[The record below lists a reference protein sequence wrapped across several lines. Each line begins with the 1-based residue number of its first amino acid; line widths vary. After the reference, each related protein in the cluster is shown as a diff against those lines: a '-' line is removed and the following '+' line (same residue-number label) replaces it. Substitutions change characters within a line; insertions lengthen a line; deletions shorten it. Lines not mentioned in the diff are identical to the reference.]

1 MQFDHFNRRDFIAL
15 VGGAAVAWPVA
26 VQAQQQGMPIIGF
39 LSARSPGEAGFDL
52 AAFRQGL
59 GQAGYFEGKNV
70 TIEYRW
76 AEGRYD
82 RLPALSAE
90 LVARQVT
97 VIAAVGGEPS
107 GLAAKAA
114 TATIPIV
121 CTLGGDAVAAGLVAH
136 LNRPGGNITGVTIM
150 GLEMGPKRIELAH
163 QLVPSGSALATL
175 INSKFP
181 LTLAEAHDM
190 QAAAHSLGLQLTV
203 LDASTGGEIDA
214 VFAGLARQKA
224 DALLI
229 NTDPFLYGQR
239 EQIVQLAARYKIPTL
254 YFLREFVDAGG
265 LMSYGPN
272 INNGYRQAGI
282 YVGRILKGEKV
293 AELPVV
299 QPTKF
304 DLVINLRTAR
314 TLGLEIPTILLIRAD
329 EMIE

>member
-1 MQFDHFNRRDFIAL
+1 MQRREFITAIAG
-15 VGGAAVAWPVA
+15 VAAAWPLTLR
-26 VQAQQQGMPIIGF
+26 AQQQAMPVVGL
-39 LSARSPGEAGFDL
+39 LSSRSPAEAASDL
-52 AAFRQGL
+52 AAFRHGL
-59 GQAGYFEGKNV
+59 GQTGYFEGKNV

-76 AEGRYD
+76 AEGHYD
-82 RLPALSAE
+82 RLPAMAAE
-90 LVARQVT
+90 LVARQVA

-150 GLEMGPKRIELAH
+150 GLEMGPKRVELAH
-163 QLVPSGSALATL
+163 QLVPNGTALATL

-190 QAAAHSLGLQLTV
+190 QAAAHALDLQLTV
-203 LDASTGGEIDA
+203 LDASTEGEIDA
-214 VFAGLARQKA
+214 VFASLARQKV

-229 NTDPFLYGQR
+229 NTDPFLFGQR

-282 YVGRILKGEKV
+282 YVGRILKGENV
-293 AELPVV
+293 GELPIV

-304 DLVINLRTAR
+304 DLVINLRTASA
-314 TLGLEIPTILLIRAD
+314 LGLEIPTNLLVRAD
-329 EMIE
+329 EVIE

>member
-1 MQFDHFNRRDFIAL
+1 MQRREFITAIA
-15 VGGAAVAWPVA
+15 GAAAAWPLTLR
-26 VQAQQQGMPIIGF
+26 AQQQAMPVVGL
-39 LSARSPGEAGFDL
+39 LSSRSPAEAASDL
-52 AAFRQGL
+52 AAFRHGL
-59 GQAGYFEGKNV
+59 GQTGYFEGKNV

-76 AEGRYD
+76 AEGHYD
-82 RLPALSAE
+82 RLPAMAAE
-90 LVARQVT
+90 LVARQVA

-150 GLEMGPKRIELAH
+150 GLEMGPKRVELAH
-163 QLVPSGSALATL
+163 ELVPNGSALVTL

-190 QAAAHSLGLQLTV
+190 QAAAHALDLQLTV
-203 LDASTGGEIDA
+203 LDASTEGEIDA
-214 VFAGLARQKA
+214 VFASLARQKV

-229 NTDPFLYGQR
+229 NTDPFLFGQR

-265 LMSYGPN
+265 LMSYGAN
-272 INNGYRQAGI
+272 IHNGYRQAGI

-293 AELPVV
+293 GELPVM

-314 TLGLEIPTILLIRAD
+314 TLGLEIPTILLVRAD
-329 EMIE
+329 EVIE

>member
-1 MQFDHFNRRDFIAL
+1 MKRREFITL
-15 VGGAAVAWPVA
+15 VGGAAAAWPLA
-26 VQAQQQGMPIIGF
+26 ARAQQAAMPVIGF
-39 LSARSPGEAGFDL
+39 LSSRSPAESASDL
-52 AAFRQGL
+52 VAFRQGL
-59 GQAGYFEGKNV
+59 GQTDYFEGKNV

-76 AEGRYD
+76 AEGHYD
-82 RLPALSAE
+82 RLPALAAQ
-90 LVARQVT
+90 LVARRVA

-114 TATIPIV
+114 TATTPIV

-150 GLEMGPKRIELAH
+150 GLEMGPKRVELAH
-163 QLVPSGSALATL
+163 QLVPNGSALATL

-181 LTLAEAHDM
+181 LTLTEAHDM
-190 QAAAHSLGLQLTV
+190 EAAAHSLGLQLTV
-203 LDASTGGEIDA
+203 LDASTEGEIEA
-214 VFAGLARQKA
+214 VFADLPRQKV

-229 NTDPFLYGQR
+229 NTDPFLFGQR

-265 LMSYGPN
+265 LMSYGPRVT
-272 INNGYRQAGI
+272 NGYRQAGI

-293 AELPVV
+293 GELPVV

-304 DLVINLRTAR
+304 DLVINLRTAK
-314 TLGLEIPTILLIRAD
+314 TLGLEIPTILLVRAD
-329 EMIE
+329 EVIE

>member
-1 MQFDHFNRRDFIAL
+1 M
-15 VGGAAVAWPVA
+15 
-26 VQAQQQGMPIIGF
+26 
-39 LSARSPGEAGFDL
+39 
-52 AAFRQGL
+52 
-59 GQAGYFEGKNV
+59 
-70 TIEYRW
+70 
-76 AEGRYD
+76 
-82 RLPALSAE
+82 
-90 LVARQVT
+90 
-97 VIAAVGGEPS
+97 IAAVGGEPS

-121 CTLGGDAVAAGLVAH
+121 CTLGGDAVAAGLVAY

-150 GLEMGPKRIELAH
+150 GLEMGPKRLELAH
-163 QLVPSGSALATL
+163 QLAPNGSALATL

-181 LTLAEAHDM
+181 LTVAEARDM

-203 LDASTGGEIDA
+203 LDASTEGEIDA
-214 VFAGLARQKA
+214 IFADLGRHKV

-239 EQIVQLAARYKIPTL
+239 DQIVQLAARYKIPTL

-272 INNGYRQAGI
+272 IHNGYRQAGI
-282 YVGRILKGEKV
+282 YVGRILNGEKV
-293 AELPVV
+293 GELPVV

-314 TLGLEIPTILLIRAD
+314 TLGLEVPTMLLILAD
-329 EMIE
+329 EVIE